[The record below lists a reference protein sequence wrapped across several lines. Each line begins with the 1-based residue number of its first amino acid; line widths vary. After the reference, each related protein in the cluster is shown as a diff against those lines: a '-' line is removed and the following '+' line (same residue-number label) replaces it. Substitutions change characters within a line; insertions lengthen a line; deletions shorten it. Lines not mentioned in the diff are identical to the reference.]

1 MKQPRRFLALA
12 VLFNLFLASLVLP
25 QSPPKSEDFADEIRK
40 IEQFVEAQMKRDGSV
55 GLSIGFSKDGFVW
68 TKGFGY
74 ADLENK
80 TPAKAD
86 SSYRMASVTKTFTAA
101 AVLKLVEEGKIDL
114 DAEVQKYVPYF
125 PKKQHPV
132 TVRQL
137 LGHLGGISH
146 YRNYLVEGRIKEPM
160 TTRESIAIFEDF
172 DLVAEPGTRYNYS
185 SYGFNLLGA
194 VIEGASGRSYGEY
207 LTESVWKPLGMKA
220 TRLDDPLEIIPNR
233 VRGYQV
239 VGGELK
245 NSEFVDISS
254 RFAGGG
260 TRSTVADMLAFA
272 DGLREGKLL
281 KPETVNEMWTAQT
294 TKGGR
299 DIGYGY
305 GWGTDTANGRFVVGH
320 GGAQQEARTY
330 LLTVPHENFSAAVA
344 INFEPADSA
353 FYAQKVFEI
362 VLGEPW
368 SIQYFA
374 PDPTENAILEGLDG
388 AFDFGMRYFDQHRRA
403 ATEDP
408 GELAKSFAYLNS
420 AVEGDPGTIRQKLDE
435 GRHPLSGEP
444 LVKVISHIAATLASM
459 KGGSVDEYYR
469 KGVPALL
476 DDYSVLASEMGGPT
490 ALRLDPA
497 LRKNVSKWAL
507 DWRKTSKAVGEDL
520 AINADTNLEEISGR
534 LSEAFKGAS
543 VYPDL
548 VSDIDNLV
556 RARVVAG
563 DVPGALKAGRMGVE
577 LYPSSATT
585 NGLLGVLYVVTGNNG
600 EGVSLLRKSAE
611 ISPNGMAGR
620 RGLNGVAYDLASAGQ
635 TEAGLRLL
643 MTAIGMYPDEA
654 NLYDSAGDFHRRM
667 GNRDK
672 AIEFYEKAL
681 SIDGNYP
688 AAEAARKILAELKGT
703 SQD

>member
-1 MKQPRRFLALA
+1 MKHLRRTFALA
-12 VLFNLFLASLVLP
+12 VLLNLFLASLVFP
-25 QSPPKSEDFADEIRK
+25 QAAPKPEDFADEIRR

-146 YRNYLVEGRIKEPM
+146 YRNYLIEGRIKDPK

-172 DLVAEPGTRYNYS
+172 ELVAEPGTRYNYS

-207 LTESVWKPLGMKA
+207 LTESVWKPLGMDS
-220 TRLDDPLEIIPNR
+220 TRMDDPLDIIPGR
-233 VRGYQV
+233 VRGYQL
-239 VGGELK
+239 VGGKLK

-260 TRSTVADMLAFA
+260 ARSNVADMLAFA

-281 KPETVNEMWTAQT
+281 KPSTVNEMWTAQT

-305 GWGTDTANGRFVVGH
+305 GWGTNTANGRFVVGH

-330 LLTVPHENFSAAVA
+330 LLTVPHKNFSAAVA

-353 FYAQKVFEI
+353 LYVQKVFEI

-368 SIQYFA
+368 SIRYYA
-374 PDPTENAILEGLDG
+374 PDPREHAILEGLDG

-420 AVEGDPGTIRQKLDE
+420 AVEGDPGSIRKRLDE

-444 LVKVISHIAATLASM
+444 LVKVISHVAATLASM
-459 KGGSVDEYYR
+459 KGGSVDEYYK

-476 DDYSVLASEMGGPT
+476 DDYSVLASEMGGPA

-497 LRKNVSKWAL
+497 LRSNVSKWAL
-507 DWRKTSKAVGEDL
+507 DWRKTSRAVGDDL
-520 AINADTNLEEISGR
+520 AISAETDLDAMTGKLN
-534 LSEAFKGAS
+534 EAFRGAS

-548 VSDIDNLV
+548 VPDIENLV

-563 DVPGALKAGRMGVE
+563 DVPGALKAGRTGVE

-585 NGLLGVLYVVTGNNG
+585 NGLLGVLYVVTGNDA
-600 EGVSLLRKSAE
+600 EGVPLLKKSAE
-611 ISPNGMAGR
+611 IAPNGMAGR
-620 RGLNGVAYDLASAGQ
+620 GGLNNVAYDLASAGRP
-635 TEAGLRLL
+635 EAGLRLL

-654 NLYDSAGDFHRRM
+654 NLFDSIADFYRRM
-667 GNRDK
+667 GNKEK
-672 AIEFYEKAL
+672 AVEFYEKAL
-681 SIDGNYP
+681 SIDANYP
-688 AAEAARKILAELKGT
+688 AAEAARKTLSELK
-703 SQD
+703 SEN